1 MSWYLHPTLT
11 LAQQDAPPTAPG
23 GGQQPGQTQQTE
35 QQPSQPG
42 NGQGE
47 GPPQQQPAFDPTFLI
62 VMVALLIGFWL
73 LISLPQ
79 RRERKR
85 REEMLANLKKGD
97 KIQTAGGILGTVV
110 DLRDQE
116 VVLKVDESNNV
127 RMRFSRSAVQSV
139 IDGGKP
145 AQEES

>member
-1 MSWYLHPTLT
+1 MSWYLFPT

-23 GGQQPGQTQQTE
+23 DQQRPTE

-42 NGQGE
+42 NGSE
-47 GPPQQQPAFDPTFLI
+47 GQPEQPPGFNPSFLI
-62 VMVALLIGFWL
+62 IMAVLLVGFWL

-85 REEMLANLKKGD
+85 REEMLAKLKKGD
-97 KIQTAGGILGTVV
+97 KVQTMGGIIGTVV

-116 VVLKVDESNNV
+116 LVVKVDESNNV
-127 RMRFSRSAVQSV
+127 RMRFTRSAIQSV
-139 IDGGKP
+139 LDGGKP
-145 AQEES
+145 AQSES